1 MEGKLAD
8 LIVVR
13 GDPLLDLRA
22 AADVRLVIKNGRV
35 FTQDEILAPA
45 RTPQQLAAR
54 KLALEAQ
61 AKLCKR
67 DPHQCEAGGG
77 HAH

>member
-1 MEGKLAD
+1 MVKHF
-8 LIVVR
+8 
-13 GDPLLDLRA
+13 A
-22 AADVRLVIKNGRV
+22 AADIRLIIKDGRA

-54 KLALEAQ
+54 KLALEA
-61 AKLCKR
+61 KEELCREDKA
-67 DPHQCEAGGG
+67 HCEEEGG